1 MRFVVLPAIIFLS
14 AAAPGLVA
22 AEDFPHPAS
31 ADQVVETSVQK
42 LDRLLAELKREG
54 NPKAADRIARR
65 IQQEWSQSGSASVDL
80 MMQWSQKAAAS
91 GKYDVA
97 LDFLDLVVTLQPDY
111 AEGWNRRATV
121 HYAMKSYAKS
131 MADINRALAL
141 EPRHYGAISGLAR
154 IMTDTERKEAAVD
167 AWQRVLDIYPALRS
181 AQERLSTLSEELAG
195 RSA

>member
-1 MRFVVLPAIIFLS
+1 
-14 AAAPGLVA
+14 
-22 AEDFPHPAS
+22 
-31 ADQVVETSVQK
+31 
-42 LDRLLAELKREG
+42 
-54 NPKAADRIARR
+54 
-65 IQQEWSQSGSASVDL
+65 
-80 MMQWSQKAAAS
+80 
-91 GKYDVA
+91 
-97 LDFLDLVVTLQPDY
+97 
-111 AEGWNRRATV
+111 
-121 HYAMKSYAKS
+121 